1 MVNKNYIKNVAEK
14 LGVLANAEKIIL
26 FGSYARKEANSN
38 SDIDLLIIAN
48 SDLPKYK
55 RSRELYKSIKP
66 YPIGMDLLVYTPAEI
81 EKGNKFD
88 FSFISKVLRE
98 GETVY
103 AK

>member
-66 YPIGMDLLVYTPAEI
+66 YPIGMDLLVYTPSEI

-88 FSFISKVLRE
+88 YSFISKVLRE